1 MPSSGTLPNVQVVLP
16 VWQFATTLLF
26 EKSNIEAMKNQHQQ
40 TKTLTAF
47 VINNVLLLTGI
58 VMIVSGLTLQLG
70 FHVGGGGHHRGNGHG
85 IAQQQQSY
93 EQAREIDELKNVCG
107 FTYHAWST
115 IHKVA
120 IVLFSLFMIYHFYT
134 HWRWYKTVIAKQL
147 IRKNLQV
154 IILTVLF
161 IVVAFTGLIPWYID
175 LSGTKSELR
184 FVLIEIHDKLT
195 LVLIIFLVL
204 HFVKRSKW
212 YRLVYKKV

>member
-1 MPSSGTLPNVQVVLP
+1 MPSSGTPPNAQVVLP
-16 VWQFATTLLF
+16 VWQFAITLLF

-47 VINNVLLLTGI
+47 VINNVLLLTGLI
-58 VMIVSGLTLQLG
+58 MIVSGLTLQLG
-70 FHVGGGGHHRGNGHG
+70 FHVGGGRQYEGNRHA
-85 IAQQQQSY
+85 INQQQSY

-107 FTYHAWST
+107 FTYHEWST

-161 IVVAFTGLIPWYID
+161 ILVALTGLIPWLID
-175 LSGTKSELR
+175 LSGAKSTLR
-184 FVLIEIHDKLT
+184 FVLIEMHDKLT
-195 LVLIIFLVL
+195 LALIIFLVL
-204 HFVKRSKW
+204 HFIKRSKW
-212 YRLVYKKV
+212 YKRAYKKV